1 LINIYGNNLET
12 ISFRFFFNNLFGFVS
27 FKSTQNFSKK
37 ELDKKLKEVSVLTT
51 TKNIYDVNLLNK
63 INFYVLIT
71 HLFRINSNS
80 LFCLR
85 STLTFAQLKSILNKM
100 KYKFTI
106 SFLSF
111 CFFILASTTTWAQE
125 KATIKGQI
133 SFTNNE
139 VADNVSVVLKGTKIG
154 TTTDTQGN
162 YEIKN
167 VTPGNYIIKV
177 SAVGHPSK
185 EKSIVVNAGDVVTE
199 NFVLINDSEQLEEIF
214 VTGNANKYTK
224 AESNYVSKMPIK
236 NLENSQ
242 VYSVVTKDL
251 MKDQLVVNQDEA
263 LKNVPGLYQLWAST
277 GRVGDGGSYFASRG
291 FITQSLLR
299 NGIAGKITN
308 NVDAS
313 NLERLE
319 SIKGPSATLFGSIL
333 TSYGGLI
340 NRVTKKPTE
349 NFGGEISYQAGS
361 YGLNRL
367 TADVNTS
374 LNDDNTALLRV
385 NAAYNNSNTFQD
397 YGHTRSY
404 FFAPSFSYKVNDKL
418 TISIDAELSNVDA
431 SSMPL
436 IYIPY
441 GGTPNSLGLHS
452 ADDIKMNWSRSFTG
466 DEFMMNTKTSN
477 IFAQANY
484 EISENWKSQSV
495 LSTSTNQ
502 SVGPQTWFYL
512 LGNNKMSRNVWN
524 IDGRDN
530 VIEFQQNFNGEFDT
544 FGMKNRFLAGGDIY
558 RQESKTGYGYL
569 PTFFYFDEVDYTAAN
584 ANYYDFN
591 PQAAEALFAK
601 GTSYKAITS
610 LTTYS
615 AYVADVVNVTDR
627 LILSAALRFD
637 HYQND
642 GTFDPAANTKTG
654 DFSQNALS
662 PKFGVVYQVVKDQ
675 VSVFGNYQ
683 NSFKNIGYQLADVNG
698 NPELTQ
704 FDPEKANQFEAGVKL
719 NTFHNKLS
727 ATFSYYNIEVKDIV
741 RTGPI
746 ANTNVQDG
754 NQTSKGFEAEI
765 TANPISGL
773 NFIFGYAFN
782 NSKLN
787 NANADVNGLRPE
799 TAGPENLINYW
810 ISYSLQTSKF
820 KGLGIGFGGNYADET
835 FIYNRNP
842 NGTGNSADVQTFSL
856 PSYAVINAALYYD
869 QPKYRLSLKVN
880 NLTDELYFNGYTTI
894 NVQSPRMFMGSVAY
908 KF

>member
-1 LINIYGNNLET
+1 MRFKYTISLLSFFFVLLIN
-12 ISFRFFFNNLFGFVS
+12 SS
-27 FKSTQNFSKK
+27 
-37 ELDKKLKEVSVLTT
+37 
-51 TKNIYDVNLLNK
+51 
-63 INFYVLIT
+63 
-71 HLFRINSNS
+71 
-80 LFCLR
+80 
-85 STLTFAQLKSILNKM
+85 A
-100 KYKFTI
+100 
-106 SFLSF
+106 
-111 CFFILASTTTWAQE
+111 WAQE

-133 SFTNNE
+133 SLANNDA
-139 VADNVSVVLKGTKIG
+139 ADNVSVVLKGTKIG
-154 TTTDTQGN
+154 TVTDNQGF

-167 VTPGNYIIKV
+167 VEPGDYTIRVTKVGHSTKEKEVSV
-177 SAVGHPSK
+177 SAGQIAV
-185 EKSIVVNAGDVVTE
+185 E
-199 NFVLINDSEQLEEIF
+199 NLTLNTNSEQLEEIF
-214 VTGNANKYTK
+214 IKGNANKYTK
-224 AESNYVSKMPIK
+224 SESNYVSKMSIK

-277 GRVGDGGSYFASRG
+277 GRVGDGGSYFSMRG
-291 FITQSLLR
+291 FVTQSLLR

-319 SIKGPSATLFGSIL
+319 SIKGPSATLFGSLL

-349 NFGGEISYQAGS
+349 QFGGEISYQAGS

-374 LNDDNTALLRV
+374 LNDDNTALLRI
-385 NAAYNNSNTFQD
+385 NGAYNNSNTFQD

-436 IYIPY
+436 IYIPF
-441 GGTPNSLGLHS
+441 GETPNSLGLHS
-452 ADDIKMNWSRSFTG
+452 ANDIKMNWSRSFTG

-484 EISENWKSQSV
+484 QISDNWKSQSI
-495 LSTSTNQ
+495 LSTSSNQ
-502 SVGPQTWFYL
+502 SEGPQTWFYL
-512 LGNNKMSRNVWN
+512 LGNNEMSRNVWN

-530 VIEFQQNFNGEFDT
+530 IIEFQQNFNGEFDT
-544 FGMKNRFLAGGDIY
+544 FGIKHRFLAGGDIY
-558 RQESKTGYGYL
+558 RLESKTGYGYL
-569 PTFFYFDEVDYTAAN
+569 PTFFYFDTVNYTTAN
-584 ANYYDFN
+584 PNYYDFN
-591 PQAAEALFAK
+591 PQAAEALFAE
-601 GTSYKAITS
+601 GTKYKAITS
-610 LTTYS
+610 LTSYS
-615 AYVADVVNVTDR
+615 AYVADVINITDK
-627 LILSAALRFD
+627 LIVSAALRFD

-642 GTFDPAANTKTG
+642 GTFDPAADTKTG

-662 PKFGVVYQVVKDQ
+662 PKFGVVYQIVKDQ

-683 NSFKNIGYQLADVNG
+683 NSFKNVGYLMNTSGTITA
-698 NPELTQ
+698 
-704 FDPEKANQFEAGVKL
+704 FDPEKANQFEGGVKL
-719 NTFHNKLS
+719 NAFQNKLS

-835 FIYNRNP
+835 LIYNRNP
-842 NGTGNSADVQTFSL
+842 NGSGNMADVQTFSL
-856 PSYAVINAALYYD
+856 PSYAVLNAALYYD

>member
-1 LINIYGNNLET
+1 MNLKT
-12 ISFRFFFNNLFGFVS
+12 ILSIISFCLVLF
-27 FKSTQNFSKK
+27 
-37 ELDKKLKEVSVLTT
+37 
-51 TKNIYDVNLLNK
+51 
-63 INFYVLIT
+63 
-71 HLFRINSNS
+71 
-80 LFCLR
+80 
-85 STLTFAQLKSILNKM
+85 
-100 KYKFTI
+100 
-106 SFLSF
+106 
-111 CFFILASTTTWAQE
+111 ASTSVAAQE
-125 KATIKGQI
+125 KATIKGQV
-133 SFTNNE
+133 SLSNNE
-139 VADNVSVVLKGTKIG
+139 AADNVSVVLKGTKIG
-154 TTTDTQGN
+154 TVTDNLGF

-167 VTPGNYIIKV
+167 VTPGNYTIRI
-177 SAVGHPSK
+177 SAVGHASK
-185 EKSIVVNAGDVVTE
+185 EESIIVNEGETLTR
-199 NFVLINDSEQLEEIF
+199 NFIIINNSEQLEEIF
-214 VTGNANKYTK
+214 IKGNANKYTK
-224 AESNYVSKMPIK
+224 SESSYVSKMSIK

-319 SIKGPSATLFGSIL
+319 SIKGPSATLFGSLL

-340 NRVTKKPTE
+340 NRVTKKPYDR
-349 NFGGEISYQAGS
+349 FGGEISYQAGS

-367 TADVNTS
+367 TVDVNTS
-374 LNDDNTALLRV
+374 LNDDNTALLRI
-385 NAAYNNSNTFQD
+385 NGAYNNANTFQD

-436 IYIPY
+436 MYLY
-441 GGTPNSLGLHS
+441 WANTPNSIGIHN
-452 ADDIKMNWSRSFTG
+452 AKDININWSRSFTG
-466 DEFMMNTKTSN
+466 GEFMMNTKTSN
-477 IFAQANY
+477 IFAQADY
-484 EISENWKSQSV
+484 QLSDNWKSQSV
-495 LSTSTNQ
+495 LSTSSNQ
-502 SVGPQTWFYL
+502 SFGPQIWFYL
-512 LGNNKMSRNVWN
+512 LPNNEMSRNAWN

-530 VIEFQQNFNGEFDT
+530 ILEFQQNFNGEFNL
-544 FGMKNRFLAGGDIY
+544 FGMKHRALVGGDIY
-558 RQESKTGYGYL
+558 RQESKTGFGYL
-569 PTFFYFDEVDYTAAN
+569 PGTFWYFDTVNYTEAN
-584 ANYYDFN
+584 TNYYDFN
-591 PQAAEALFAK
+591 PEATENLFATGSK
-601 GTSYKAITS
+601 NKTITS
-610 LTTYS
+610 LTSYS
-615 AYVADVVNVTDR
+615 AYAADVINITDN
-627 LILSAALRFD
+627 LIVSAALRFD

-642 GTFDPAANTKTG
+642 GTFNPAANTKTG
-654 DFSQNALS
+654 NFSQNALS
-662 PKFGVVYQVVKDQ
+662 PKFGVVYQIIKDQ

-683 NSFKNIGYQLADVNG
+683 NSFKNVGYLNADVNG
-698 NPELTQ
+698 APELRA
-704 FDPEKANQFEAGVKL
+704 FDPERANQFEGGVKL
-719 NTFHNKLS
+719 NTFQNKLS

-746 ANTNVQDG
+746 ANTNIQDG

-820 KGLGIGFGGNYADET
+820 KGLGIGFGGNYASET
-835 FIYNRNP
+835 YAYNRNP
-842 NGTGNSADVQTFSL
+842 SGSGNAADVQKFEL
-856 PSYAVINAALYYD
+856 PSYAVLNAALYYD

-894 NVQSPRMFMGSVAY
+894 NVQSPRTFMGSVSY

>member
-1 LINIYGNNLET
+1 MKPNFI
-12 ISFRFFFNNLFGFVS
+12 IS
-27 FKSTQNFSKK
+27 
-37 ELDKKLKEVSVLTT
+37 
-51 TKNIYDVNLLNK
+51 LL
-63 INFYVLIT
+63 
-71 HLFRINSNS
+71 S
-80 LFCLR
+80 LFFVL
-85 STLTFAQLKSILNKM
+85 
-100 KYKFTI
+100 
-106 SFLSF
+106 LS
-111 CFFILASTTTWAQE
+111 STTAWAQE
-125 KATIKGQI
+125 KAVIKGQI
-133 SFTNNE
+133 SLSNNDA
-139 VADNVSVVLKGTKIG
+139 ADNVSVVLKGTKIG
-154 TTTDTQGN
+154 TVTDSQGF

-167 VTPGNYIIKV
+167 ITPGNYTIRI
-177 SAVGHPSK
+177 SAVGHTTK
-185 EKSIVVNAGDVVTE
+185 EENITVNEGESLTR
-199 NFVLINDSEQLEEIF
+199 NFIIINNSEQLEEIF
-214 VTGNANKYTK
+214 VKGNANKYTK
-224 AESNYVSKMPIK
+224 SESSYVSKMSIK

-277 GRVGDGGSYFASRG
+277 GRVGDGGSFFASRG

-319 SIKGPSATLFGSIL
+319 SIKGPSATLFGSLL

-340 NRVTKKPTE
+340 NRVTKKPYDR
-349 NFGGEISYQAGS
+349 FGGEISYQSGS

-374 LNDDNTALLRV
+374 LNDDDTALLRI
-385 NAAYNNSNTFQD
+385 NAAYNNANTFQD

-431 SSMPL
+431 SSMSL
-436 IYIPY
+436 IYIPFDA
-441 GGTPNSLGLHS
+441 TPSSLGLYD
-452 ADDIKMNWSRSFTG
+452 AKDIKMNWKRSFTG

-484 EISENWKSQSV
+484 EMSDKWKSQTV
-495 LSTSTNQ
+495 LSTSSNQ

-512 LGNNKMSRNVWN
+512 SGNNQMSRNAWN
-524 IDGRDN
+524 INGRDN
-530 VIEFQQNFNGEFDT
+530 IIEFQQNFNGEFEL
-544 FGMKNRFLAGGDIY
+544 FGMKHRTLAGGDIY
-558 RQESKTGYGYL
+558 RLESKSGFGYL
-569 PTFFYFDEVDYTAAN
+569 SGDINNIFKSDYDVVDYSASN
-584 ANYYDFN
+584 ANYYNFN
-591 PQAAEALFAK
+591 PKNVDALFVN
-601 GTSYKAITS
+601 GYQYKAITS

-615 AYVADVVNVTDR
+615 AYAADVINVTDK
-627 LILSAALRFD
+627 LIVSAALRFD
-637 HYQND
+637 HFQND
-642 GTFDPAANTKTG
+642 GTFNPAANTKTG
-654 DFSQNALS
+654 NYSQNALS
-662 PKFGVVYQVVKDQ
+662 PKFGLVYQIVKDQ
-675 VSVFGNYQ
+675 VSIFGNYQ
-683 NSFKNIGYQLADVNG
+683 NSFKNVGFTMADVG
-698 NPELTQ
+698 GTAQLKA
-704 FDPEKANQFEAGVKL
+704 FDPEKANQFEGGVKI
-719 NTFHNKLS
+719 NAFSNKVS

-741 RTGPI
+741 RAGVL
-746 ANTNVQDG
+746 ANTNIQDG

-787 NANADVNGLRPE
+787 NANANVNGLRPE

-820 KGLGIGFGGNYADET
+820 KGLGIGFGGNYADKT
-835 FIYNRNP
+835 FIYNKNVV
-842 NGTGNSADVQTFSL
+842 NATTNATENQTFTL
-856 PSYAVINAALYYD
+856 PSYAVVNAAIYYD
-869 QPKYRLSLKVN
+869 QPKYRLSIKVN

-894 NVQSPRMFMGSVAY
+894 NVQAPRTFMGSVAY

>member
-1 LINIYGNNLET
+1 M
-12 ISFRFFFNNLFGFVS
+12 S
-27 FKSTQNFSKK
+27 FKT
-37 ELDKKLKEVSVLTT
+37 
-51 TKNIYDVNLLNK
+51 LL
-63 INFYVLIT
+63 
-71 HLFRINSNS
+71 S
-80 LFCLR
+80 LV
-85 STLTFAQLKSILNKM
+85 
-100 KYKFTI
+100 
-106 SFLSF
+106 SF
-111 CFFILASTTTWAQE
+111 CFILFVSTTVQAQE

-133 SFTNNE
+133 SLSNNDA
-139 VADNVSVVLKGTKIG
+139 ADNVSVVLKGTKIG
-154 TTTDTQGN
+154 TVTDNLGF

-167 VTPGNYIIKV
+167 VNPGNYTIRV
-177 SAVGHPSK
+177 SAVGHSTK
-185 EKSIVVNAGDVVTE
+185 EESIVVNEGETLTR
-199 NFVLINDSEQLEEIF
+199 NFVLINNSEQLEEIF
-214 VTGNANKYTK
+214 VKGNANKYTK
-224 AESNYVSKMPIK
+224 AESNYVSKMTIK

-319 SIKGPSATLFGSIL
+319 SIKGPSATLFGSLL

-340 NRVTKKPTE
+340 NRVTKKPSE
-349 NFGGEISYQAGS
+349 RFGGEISYQSGS

-374 LNDDNTALLRV
+374 LNDDDTALLRI
-385 NAAYNNSNTFQD
+385 NGAYNNANTFQD

-404 FFAPSFSYKVNDKL
+404 FFAPSFSYKVNDRL

-436 IYIPY
+436 IYIPF
-441 GGTPNSLGLHS
+441 GSTPSSLGLYD
-452 ADDIKMNWSRSFTG
+452 AKDIKMNWSRSFTG
-466 DEFMMNTKTSN
+466 GEFMMNTKTSN
-477 IFAQANY
+477 IFAQADY
-484 EISENWKSQSV
+484 ALSDKWKSQTV

-502 SVGPQTWFYL
+502 SEGPQTWFYL

-530 VIEFQQNFNGEFDT
+530 ILEFQQNFNGEFEL
-544 FGMKNRFLAGGDIY
+544 FGMKNRALVGGDIY
-558 RQESKTGYGYL
+558 RLESKTGYGYL

-591 PQAAEALFAK
+591 PKAVEALFAE
-601 GTSYKAITS
+601 GTSYKALTS

-615 AYVADVVNVTDR
+615 AYVADVINVTDQ

-637 HYQND
+637 HFQND
-642 GTFDPAANTKTG
+642 GTFDPAGNTKTG
-654 DFSQNALS
+654 NYSQNALS
-662 PKFGVVYQVVKDQ
+662 PKFGVVYQIIKDQ
-675 VSVFGNYQ
+675 VSIFGNYQ
-683 NSFKNIGYQLADVNG
+683 NSFKNVGYLNADSNG
-698 NPELTQ
+698 TPELKA
-704 FDPEKANQFEAGVKL
+704 FDPEKANQFEGGVKV
-719 NTFHNKLS
+719 NAFSNKVS

-810 ISYSLQTSKF
+810 ISYSLQTSKL
-820 KGLGIGFGGNYADET
+820 KGLGIGFGGNFADKTYA
-835 FIYNRNP
+835 YNRNVTDA
-842 NGTGNSADVQTFSL
+842 NTGVTATQTFTL
-856 PSYAVINAALYYD
+856 PSYAVLNAALYYD

>member
-1 LINIYGNNLET
+1 MNFKT
-12 ISFRFFFNNLFGFVS
+12 IL
-27 FKSTQNFSKK
+27 
-37 ELDKKLKEVSVLTT
+37 
-51 TKNIYDVNLLNK
+51 
-63 INFYVLIT
+63 
-71 HLFRINSNS
+71 
-80 LFCLR
+80 
-85 STLTFAQLKSILNKM
+85 SI
-100 KYKFTI
+100 I
-106 SFLSF
+106 SF
-111 CFFILASTTTWAQE
+111 CFTLLASSTIWAQE
-125 KATIKGQI
+125 KATVKGQI
-133 SFTNNE
+133 TLSNNE
-139 VADNVSVVLKGTKIG
+139 AADNVSVVLKGTKIG
-154 TTTDTQGN
+154 AVTDNQGY

-167 VTPGNYIIKV
+167 ITPGNYTIRIT
-177 SAVGHPSK
+177 AVGHSAK
-185 EKSIVVNAGDVVTE
+185 EEMIILGEGQVLTR
-199 NFVLINDSEQLEEIF
+199 NFTINNNSEQLEEIF
-214 VTGNANKYTK
+214 VKGNANKYTK
-224 AESNYVSKMPIK
+224 AESSYVAKMSIK

-242 VYSVVTKDL
+242 VYSVVTKEL

-277 GRVGDGGSYFASRG
+277 GRVGDGGSYFSSRG
-291 FITQSLLR
+291 FVTQSLLR

-319 SIKGPSATLFGSIL
+319 SIKGPSATLFGSLL

-340 NRVTKKPTE
+340 NRVTKKPYDR
-349 NFGGEISYQAGS
+349 FGGEISYQAGS

-374 LNDDNTALLRV
+374 LNDDNTALLRI
-385 NAAYNNSNTFQD
+385 NGAYNNANTFQD

-436 IYIPY
+436 MYLY
-441 GGTPNSLGLHS
+441 YLNTPNSIGIHS
-452 ADDIKMNWSRSFTG
+452 AKDININWSRSFTG
-466 DEFMMNTKTSN
+466 GEFMMNTKTSN
-477 IFAQANY
+477 IFAQADY
-484 EISENWKSQSV
+484 QLSDNWKSQSV
-495 LSTSTNQ
+495 FSTSSNQ
-502 SVGPQTWFYL
+502 SFGPQIWFYL
-512 LGNNKMSRNVWN
+512 LPNNEMSRNAWN

-530 VIEFQQNFNGEFDT
+530 ILEFQQNFNGEFNL
-544 FGMKNRFLAGGDIY
+544 FGMKHRALVGGDIY

-569 PTFFYFDEVDYTAAN
+569 PGTFWYFDTVNYTEAN
-584 ANYYDFN
+584 ANYYNFN
-591 PQAAEALFAK
+591 PEATENLFATGSK
-601 GTSYKAITS
+601 NKSITS
-610 LTTYS
+610 LTSYS
-615 AYVADVVNVTDR
+615 AYVADVINLTDN
-627 LILSAALRFD
+627 LIISAALRFD

-642 GTFDPAANTKTG
+642 GVFDPAANTRSG
-654 DFSQNALS
+654 NFSQNALS
-662 PKFGVVYQVVKDQ
+662 PKFGVVYQIVKDQ

-683 NSFKNIGYQLADVNG
+683 NSFKNIGYLNADVNG
-698 NPELTQ
+698 TPQLQ
-704 FDPEKANQFEAGVKL
+704 AFDPERANQFEAGVKL
-719 NTFHNKLS
+719 NTFQNRVS
-727 ATFSYYNIEVKDIV
+727 ATLSYYNIEVKDIV

-746 ANTNVQDG
+746 ANTNIQDG

-787 NANADVNGLRPE
+787 DANADVNGLRPE

-820 KGLGIGFGGNYADET
+820 KGLGIGFGGNYASET
-835 FIYNRNP
+835 YAYNRNP
-842 NGTGNSADVQTFSL
+842 TGNGNPADVQKFEL
-856 PSYAVINAALYYD
+856 PSYAVVNAALYYD

-894 NVQSPRMFMGSVAY
+894 NVQSPRTFMGSVAY

>member
-1 LINIYGNNLET
+1 M
-12 ISFRFFFNNLFGFVS
+12 
-27 FKSTQNFSKK
+27 NF
-37 ELDKKLKEVSVLTT
+37 
-51 TKNIYDVNLLNK
+51 
-63 INFYVLIT
+63 
-71 HLFRINSNS
+71 
-80 LFCLR
+80 
-85 STLTFAQLKSILNKM
+85 KSILS
-100 KYKFTI
+100 I
-106 SFLSF
+106 LSF
-111 CFFILASTTTWAQE
+111 FFILCASNTMSAQE

-133 SFTNNE
+133 SLSNNE
-139 VADNVSVVLKGTKIG
+139 AADNVSVVLKGTKIG
-154 TTTDTQGN
+154 TVTDNLGF

-167 VTPGNYIIKV
+167 ITPGNYTIRI
-177 SAVGHPSK
+177 SAVGHSSK
-185 EKSIVVNAGDVVTE
+185 EENINVNEGEVLTK
-199 NFVLINDSEQLEEIF
+199 NFTIINNSEQLEEIF
-214 VTGNANKYTK
+214 VKGNANKYTK
-224 AESNYVSKMPIK
+224 SESSYVSKMSIK

-263 LKNVPGLYQLWAST
+263 LKNVPGLYQLWSST
-277 GRVGDGGSYFASRG
+277 GRVGDGGSYFSMRG
-291 FITQSLLR
+291 FVTQSLLR

-319 SIKGPSATLFGSIL
+319 SIKGPSATLFGSLL

-349 NFGGEISYQAGS
+349 QFGGEISYQSGS

-374 LNDDNTALLRV
+374 LNDDDTALLRI
-385 NAAYNNSNTFQD
+385 NAAYNNANTFQD

-436 IYIPY
+436 IYIPF
-441 GGTPNSLGLHS
+441 GATPDLLGLHD
-452 ADDIKMNWSRSFTG
+452 AKDIKMNWKRSFTG
-466 DEFMMNTKTSN
+466 GEFMMNTKTSN
-477 IFAQANY
+477 IFAQADY
-484 EISENWKSQSV
+484 TMSDNWKSQTV

-502 SVGPQTWFYL
+502 SEGPQTWFYL

-530 VIEFQQNFNGEFDT
+530 ILEFQQNFNGEFDL
-544 FGMKNRFLAGGDIY
+544 FGMKNRALIGGDIY
-558 RQESKTGYGYL
+558 RLESKTGYGYL
-569 PTFFYFDEVDYTAAN
+569 PTFFLFDEVDYTAAN

-591 PQAAEALFAK
+591 PKAAEARFAQ
-601 GTSYKAITS
+601 GTSYKAITT

-615 AYVADVVNVTDR
+615 AYVADVVNVTDK

-637 HYQND
+637 HFQND
-642 GTFDPAANTKTG
+642 GTFDPAANTQAG
-654 DFSQNALS
+654 DYSQNALS
-662 PKFGVVYQVVKDQ
+662 PKFGLVYQIVKDQ
-675 VSVFGNYQ
+675 VSIFGNYQ
-683 NSFKNIGYQLADVNG
+683 NSFKNVGYLMTTGGTIEA
-698 NPELTQ
+698 

-719 NTFHNKLS
+719 NAFQNKLS
-727 ATFSYYNIEVKDIV
+727 ATLSYYNIEVKDIV
-741 RTGPI
+741 RTGPV

-765 TANPISGL
+765 TANPVSGL

-787 NANADVNGLRPE
+787 EANPEVNGLRPE

-810 ISYSLQTSKF
+810 ISYSLQTSKL
-820 KGLGIGFGGNYADET
+820 KGLGFGFGGNFADKTYA
-835 FIYNRNP
+835 FNRNVTDTAT
-842 NGTGNSADVQTFSL
+842 NTTTTQTFTL
-856 PSYAVINAALYYD
+856 PSYAVVNAALYYD

-880 NLTDELYFNGYTTI
+880 NLTNELYFNGYTTI
-894 NVQSPRMFMGSVAY
+894 NVQSPRVFMGSVAY

>member
-1 LINIYGNNLET
+1 MNFKT
-12 ISFRFFFNNLFGFVS
+12 IL
-27 FKSTQNFSKK
+27 
-37 ELDKKLKEVSVLTT
+37 
-51 TKNIYDVNLLNK
+51 
-63 INFYVLIT
+63 
-71 HLFRINSNS
+71 
-80 LFCLR
+80 
-85 STLTFAQLKSILNKM
+85 SIV
-100 KYKFTI
+100 
-106 SFLSF
+106 SF
-111 CFFILASTTTWAQE
+111 CFTLLTSSTLLAQE

-133 SFTNNE
+133 SLSNNDA
-139 VADNVSVVLKGTKIG
+139 ADNVSVVLKGTKIG
-154 TTTDTQGN
+154 AVTDNQGF

-167 VTPGNYIIKV
+167 VAPGNYTIRIT
-177 SAVGHPSK
+177 AVGHSAK
-185 EKSIVVNAGDVVTE
+185 EENIIVNEGETLTK
-199 NFVLINDSEQLEEIF
+199 NFIIINNSEQLEEIF
-214 VTGNANKYTK
+214 VKGNANKYTK
-224 AESNYVSKMPIK
+224 SESSYVSKMSIK

-277 GRVGDGGSYFASRG
+277 GRVGDGGSYFSSRG
-291 FITQSLLR
+291 FVTQSLLR

-319 SIKGPSATLFGSIL
+319 SIKGPSATLFGSLL

-340 NRVTKKPTE
+340 NRVTKKPYDR
-349 NFGGEISYQAGS
+349 FGGEISYQAGS

-374 LNDDNTALLRV
+374 LNDDDTALLRI
-385 NAAYNNSNTFQD
+385 NGAYNNANTFQD

-436 IYIPY
+436 MYLSY
-441 GGTPNSLGLHS
+441 LDTPNSIGIHN
-452 ADDIKMNWSRSFTG
+452 AKDINMNWSRSFTG
-466 DEFMMNTKTSN
+466 GEFMMNTKTSN
-477 IFAQANY
+477 IFAQADY
-484 EISENWKSQSV
+484 QMSDNWKSQSV
-495 LSTSTNQ
+495 FSTSSNQ
-502 SVGPQTWFYL
+502 SYGPQIWFYL
-512 LGNNKMSRNVWN
+512 LPNNEMSRNAWN

-530 VIEFQQNFNGEFDT
+530 ILEFQQNFNGEFNL
-544 FGMKNRFLAGGDIY
+544 FGMKHRALVGGDIY

-569 PTFFYFDEVDYTAAN
+569 PGTFWYFDTVNYTEDN

-591 PQAAEALFAK
+591 PEATENLFATGSK
-601 GTSYKAITS
+601 NKSITS
-610 LTTYS
+610 LTSYS
-615 AYVADVVNVTDR
+615 AYAADVINITDN
-627 LILSAALRFD
+627 LIISAALRFD

-642 GTFDPAANTKTG
+642 GTFNPAANTKTG
-654 DFSQNALS
+654 NFSQNALS
-662 PKFGVVYQVVKDQ
+662 PKFGVVYQIVKDQ

-683 NSFKNIGYQLADVNG
+683 NSFKNVGYLNAEVNG
-698 NPELTQ
+698 APELRA
-704 FDPEKANQFEAGVKL
+704 FDPEKANQFEGGVKL
-719 NTFHNKLS
+719 NAFQNRLS

-746 ANTNVQDG
+746 ANTSIQDG

-765 TANPISGL
+765 TANPVSGL
-773 NFIFGYAFN
+773 NFILGYAFN

-787 NANADVNGLRPE
+787 EANADVNGLRPE

-820 KGLGIGFGGNYADET
+820 KGLGIGFGGNYASET
-835 FIYNRNP
+835 YAYNRNP
-842 NGTGNSADVQTFSL
+842 TGSGNAADVQKFEL
-856 PSYAVINAALYYD
+856 PSYAVVNAALYYD
-869 QPKYRLSLKVN
+869 QPKYRVSLKVN

-894 NVQSPRMFMGSVAY
+894 NVQSPRTFMGSVSY